1 MKKHALLLFVLLAGC
16 YGAYSQNESMV
27 DKIINCYEAYF
38 SLDKPPIPK
47 QKKETPKPKPE
58 NLPPL
63 SEEISEAK
71 ETGGLGNATPPPS
84 GGLGGAGLGG
94 ACPPE
99 PADFYEFFKTNFID
113 FASLREQEG
122 KVTSFSFSDN
132 LSSPLQALTVTAPYG
147 EIRKD
152 ETGKKRKH
160 FGTDFRLKIGD
171 TVCSVFC
178 GKVRIAKYDNDYG
191 YVVVV
196 RHYNES
202 ETVYAHLDKI
212 LVGVNQEVEV
222 GEPIGLGGNT
232 GRSTGPHLHFEMR
245 YKGYPINPIVQG
257 KFLMHVPAVNK

>member
-1 MKKHALLLFVLLAGC
+1 MMKKVFLSLLLLAGC
-16 YGAYSQNESMV
+16 YGAYSQKEKSMT
-27 DKIINCYEAYF
+27 DKIIECYEEYF
-38 SLDKPPIPK
+38 ALNKPGIPK
-47 QKKETPKPKPE
+47 PKKETTKPKQEDVPH
-58 NLPPL
+58 P
-63 SEEISEAK
+63 S
-71 ETGGLGNATPPPS
+71 GGLTDATPPPS
-84 GGLGGAGLGG
+84 GKHGGAGFGG

-99 PADFYEFFKTNFID
+99 PADFYNFFKTNFID

-122 KVTSFSFSDN
+122 KVTSFSFSDS
-132 LSSPLQALTVTAPYG
+132 LHAPLQTLTITAPYG

-160 FGTDFRLKIGD
+160 FGVDFRLKIGD
-171 TVCSVFC
+171 TVRSVFC

-245 YKGYPINPIVQG
+245 YKGYPINPIVQS

>member
-38 SLDKPPIPK
+38 SLDKPSIPK
-47 QKKETPKPKPE
+47 SKKETPKPK
-58 NLPPL
+58 NLPHP
-63 SEEISEAK
+63 SER
-71 ETGGLGNATPPPS
+71 LGNATPPLSGKHGGATSPPS
-84 GGLGGAGLGG
+84 GGLGEV
-94 ACPPE
+94 CPPE

-132 LSSPLQALTVTAPYG
+132 LSSPLQTLTVTAPYG

-257 KFLMHVPAVNK
+257 NFLMRVPTVNK